1 MIYGKYQT
9 FKDEIEHF
17 IKPEY
22 IFTDPLHTL
31 AYGTDASFYRLV
43 PKIVVWMTDAD
54 QVSRLLGI
62 ADRLALPVVFR
73 AAGTSLSGQAITDS
87 ILVVTSRDWRDISY
101 DEKSQRVTLA
111 PSVVGTDANA
121 YLLPYGR
128 KIGPD
133 PASISCAMIGGIA
146 ANNASGMCC
155 GVADNSYKTLHGM
168 KLILADGSRLDT
180 ADPASREAFA
190 QSHAT
195 LLEAIG
201 TLAAKTRANTAL
213 REKIVRKFKI
223 KNTCGYSLNALID
236 YEDPIDILAHLMI
249 GSEGTLGFIEE
260 ITYRTVPEYADKAS
274 ALMIFG
280 SIKDACDAVRIL
292 KESCFDEVDAAELM
306 DRAALRCVEEE
317 PGMPDFLQSLSPEA
331 TALLVETRAPDAA
344 QLQIHISKILSALE
358 GITPELPLHFTD
370 EAKVYNGYW
379 KIRKGLFPAVGAVRE
394 AGTTVIIEDV
404 AYPIAYLAEATL
416 ELQAMFAKYG
426 YDEAIIFG
434 HALEGNLHFVFTQAF
449 EEQNEIA
456 RYEKFMAEV
465 AQQVAVTYKGSL
477 KAEHGTGRN
486 MAPFVE
492 LEWGKD
498 AYDLMWEIKGIFDLK
513 GLLNPGVIL
522 NLDGKIHLKNFKA
535 MPQSDALIDSCIECG
550 FCEPKCPSNYLTL
563 TPRQRIVAFRHM
575 TTLQKQGAEEDLEA
589 LKAQYRYD
597 GLETCATCQLCSLS
611 CPIGIDTGA
620 LTKKLRAEQIGKVGQ
635 QIAWQVARHYSGVL
649 QGARVALNSVQWI
662 AQKLPDR
669 TLYAGTEKLRS
680 LTGASL
686 PQWMPSLPAGE
697 KFAPVV
703 SGNREDKPFRSWI
716 LNQVQDDEGGNL
728 ESWIGFRMTRQSVIP
743 CSDTESTVTSNNR
756 VSTLLCSMVPWIL
769 DRVQDDRKVVYFS
782 SCINRTMANPKQGQG
797 APLYEVVIG
806 LLERAGYE
814 VIIPD
819 AIEGLCCGMPFSSK
833 GYKEQG
839 KMKSEE
845 LEEALRIASE
855 DGRYPILCDMSPC
868 SKTMNQNFGARLR
881 VYDSVA
887 FIADFLLD
895 KLPIRQIEEPIVI
908 HHTCSTRKEGLV
920 GAFEKIARACSSRVT
935 VPQKVSCCGFAGDR
949 GFTYPELNRTALR
962 HLRSEIPADTTLAF
976 STSKTCE
983 IGLSEESGLAYRSV
997 WYLLERA
1004 VSK

>member
-9 FKDEIEHF
+9 FHDEISMF
-17 IKPEY
+17 IEKRF

-31 AYGTDASFYRLV
+31 TYGTDASFYRLV
-43 PKIVVWMTDAD
+43 PKIVVWMHQAEE
-54 QVSRLLGI
+54 VSRLLEI
-62 ADRLALPVVFR
+62 ADRLELPVVFR

-87 ILVVTSRDWRDISY
+87 ILVVTSRDWREIAY
-101 DEKSQRVTLA
+101 DEVGQLVTLA
-111 PSVVGTDANA
+111 PSVVGADANV
-121 YLLPYGR
+121 YLAPYGR

-168 KLILADGSRLDT
+168 KLILSDGSRLDT

-195 LLEAIG
+195 LLES
-201 TLAAKTRANTAL
+201 LAKLSAKTHANRAL
-213 REKIVRKFKI
+213 KEKIARKFKI

-292 KESCFDEVDAAELM
+292 KQHCFEAVDAAELM
-306 DRAALRCVEEE
+306 DRAALRCVEDEA
-317 PGMPDFLQSLSPEA
+317 GMPEFLRTLSPEA
-331 TALLVETRAPDAA
+331 TALLVETRAPDAVR
-344 QLQIHISKILSALE
+344 LQANIEQILSMLE
-358 GITPELPLHFTD
+358 GIEPELPLHFTD
-370 EAKVYNGYW
+370 DAKTYDRYW

-404 AYPIAYLAEATL
+404 AYPIAHLAEATL
-416 ELQAMFAKYG
+416 ELQAMFAKYD
-426 YDEAIIFG
+426 YEEAIIFG

-449 EEQNEIA
+449 EEQSEIA
-456 RYEKFMAEV
+456 RYEKFMEEV

-498 AYDLMWEIKGIFDLK
+498 AYDLMWEIKGIFDPK

-522 NLDGKIHLKNFKA
+522 NRDSKVHLKNFKA
-535 MPQSDALIDSCIECG
+535 MPAADPLVDTCIECG
-550 FCEPKCPSNYLTL
+550 YCEPKCPSNYLTL

-575 TTLQKQGAEEDLEA
+575 TTLQERGELENLEV
-589 LKAQYRYD
+589 LKAQYQYE

-635 QIAWQVARHYSGVL
+635 SIAWQIAKHYSGVL
-649 QGARVALNSVQWI
+649 QSTRVALNSVQWLGD
-662 AQKLPDR
+662 KLPDR
-669 TLYAGTEKLRS
+669 TLYTGTQKLRS

-686 PQWMPSLPAGE
+686 PQWTPSLPSGE
-697 KFAPVV
+697 KFAPAL
-703 SGNREDKPFRSWI
+703 SGKSSRD
-716 LNQVQDDEGGNL
+716 
-728 ESWIGFRMTRQSVIP
+728 
-743 CSDTESTVTSNNR
+743 
-756 VSTLLCSMVPWIL
+756 
-769 DRVQDDRKVVYFS
+769 KVVYFS
-782 SCINRTMANPKQGQG
+782 SCINRTMANPKQGEER
-797 APLYEVVIG
+797 PLYAVVIG

-814 VIIPD
+814 VIIPEG
-819 AIEGLCCGMPFSSK
+819 IEGLCCGMPFSSK
-833 GYKEQG
+833 GYMEQG
-839 KMKSEE
+839 KMKSDE

-855 DGRYPILCDMSPC
+855 DGRFPILSDMSPC
-868 SKTMNQNFGARLR
+868 SKTMAQHFGERLK
-881 VYDSVA
+881 VYDSVE
-887 FIADFLLD
+887 FIAEFLLER
-895 KLPIRQIEEPIVI
+895 LPIRRIDESIVI

-920 GAFEKIARACSSRVT
+920 GAFEKIARRCSNKVT
-935 VPQKVSCCGFAGDR
+935 VPKKVSCCGFAGDR
-949 GFTYPELNRTALR
+949 GFTYPELNRSALR
-962 HLRSEIPADTTLAF
+962 HLKSEIPADTTLAF

-997 WYLLERA
+997 FYLLERC
-1004 VSK
+1004 VQQI